1 MTTITSARAVAR
13 RDQRGAD
20 RGPRRG
26 VGRLG
31 RVGWIVVASV
41 TALVSAFPFVFM
53 LLGALKTSG
62 EFLGNPFLLPRN
74 LTFEN
79 FTNLITSNF
88 GQYFANSLIVTVV
101 GVIGTVVLAILSAY
115 AITRFQT
122 RLNTPMLLLFLAG
135 LMVPVHVTLIPLY
148 VLTQQL
154 GLYDSLPALF
164 GPFIAFNLP
173 VAVFVLTG
181 FFRQIPES
189 LFDAAKLDGAG
200 YWQTLRNVVIPLAG
214 PAIATV
220 SVITFIFVWNELVF
234 ALVLLTSAENYPVPL
249 GLNAFY
255 GQFRVDIPGLMAAL
269 VVATVPSIIFYLVA
283 QERVVSGLAAG
294 ALRGE

>member
-1 MTTITSARAVAR
+1 MTAISTGRSAAAQNR
-13 RDQRGAD
+13 RFLPNVRFA
-20 RGPRRG
+20 
-26 VGRLG
+26 
-31 RVGWIVVASV
+31 RVGWYVLAAV
-41 TALVSAFPFVFM
+41 TAVFSVFPFAFM
-53 LLGALKTSG
+53 VSGSLKTSG
-62 EFLGNPFLLPRN
+62 EFLGNPFLLPQA

-79 FTNLITSNF
+79 FTNLISSNF
-88 GQYFANSLIVTVV
+88 GQYFLNSIIVTAV
-101 GVIGTVVLAILSAY
+101 GVLGTVVLAILAAY
-115 AITRFQT
+115 PLSRFKT
-122 RLNTPMLLLFLAG
+122 RLNTPMMLLFLAG
-135 LMVPVHVTLIPLY
+135 IMVPVHVTLIPSY

-189 LFDAAKLDGAG
+189 LFDAAKIDGAG
-200 YWQTLRNVVIPLAG
+200 HWQTLRNVVIPLSG
-214 PAIATV
+214 PAISTV
-220 SVITFIFVWNELVF
+220 SIITFIFVWNEFVF
-234 ALVLLTSAENYPVPL
+234 ALVLLSSGANYPVPL

-269 VVATVPSIIFYLVA
+269 VVATIPSLIFYLAA